1 MAEAALSP
9 ETETETLIVA
19 GPPHALCGQL
29 QLRNDT
35 DEKLKVR
42 RLPVRDRADDK
53 SPRKIKAA
61 TLEAAARLRPGEQAL
76 VPMQLTVNAQTA
88 PGVYQMEVKIG
99 DRALPVQAHVTE
111 HVDFRMEPSAV
122 TLLAGA
128 DRVIER
134 EFVAENVGNVALHL
148 GDRCE
153 TPLLDSL
160 DFITALR
167 EGLRKTVGIELKTRV
182 EKILDEIG
190 RVQVGS
196 LVVHRER
203 VTLRPGERRQMTA
216 RFELPEDIKPSRHY
230 RAVLELYNATLHVD
244 IYTTEKA
251 GGSRTAAKKETSK

>member
-1 MAEAALSP
+1 
-9 ETETETLIVA
+9 
-19 GPPHALCGQL
+19 
-29 QLRNDT
+29 
-35 DEKLKVR
+35 
-42 RLPVRDRADDK
+42 
-53 SPRKIKAA
+53 
-61 TLEAAARLRPGEQAL
+61 
-76 VPMQLTVNAQTA
+76 
-88 PGVYQMEVKIG
+88 
-99 DRALPVQAHVTE
+99 
-111 HVDFRMEPSAV
+111 
-122 TLLAGA
+122 
-128 DRVIER
+128 VIER
-134 EFVAENVGNVALHL
+134 EFVAENFGNIALHL
-148 GDRCE
+148 GARCE

-203 VTLRPGERRQMTA
+203 VMLRPGERRQMTA

-251 GGSRTAAKKETSK
+251 GDEGTTAKKEASK

>member
-1 MAEAALSP
+1 MSEVGLSPSAEA
-9 ETETETLIVA
+9 ETLVVA

-35 DEKLKVR
+35 GEKLKVR
-42 RLPVRDRADDK
+42 GFAVRDRAGDK
-53 SPRKIKAA
+53 STRKLRAA
-61 TLEAAARLRPGEQAL
+61 TMQAAARLRPGEQAL
-76 VPMQLTVNAQTA
+76 VPMQLSVSGQTA
-88 PGVYQMEVKIG
+88 PGVYQMEVEIG
-99 DRALPVQAHVTE
+99 NRAVPVKAHVTE

-134 EFVAENVGNVALHL
+134 EFVAENAGNVPLPL
-148 GDRCE
+148 GERCE
-153 TPLLDSL
+153 TPLLDSI

-167 EGLRKTVGIELKTRV
+167 EGLRKTVGVELKSRV

-203 VTLRPGERRQMTA
+203 VTLRPGEQRQMTA

-251 GGSRTAAKKETSK
+251 GAKRGLTKTE